1 MPRITLRDFAEAMS
15 SRTKLTKSAS
25 ESTLRAVFEL
35 IGTHLY
41 ADNYVKI
48 KGLGVFKLL
57 TVRGRE
63 SVSVNTGER
72 IEIASHSRISFTPDK
87 ALAERINKPF
97 SSFQTVTI
105 DDSSAVASDGL
116 TPTETISEAASP
128 EDTPFSDGAVSLSQP
143 SVDQSAQP
151 QIAPSVS
158 VPPSSCL
165 LQPAYDAIPVS
176 TAYIGDDEAP
186 ETDSTDVAQPHA
198 SAEEQT
204 SPDTVAVT
212 DQLSPEDASEQSALD
227 SQEDT
232 GEAVSESSDR
242 DAGIQQDG
250 SCEPNTPAPSET
262 IDDTSDDGQEGTFS
276 ATGRRGWLIVFC
288 IVLAGVC
295 GYLLGYYRVFV
306 PQAASSSPSA
316 QVQKPQATSS
326 PQRPKTGNLSKD
338 TVKRATHADSVRLRM
353 AAAQADSVALEK
365 RKAQLRQESRK
376 YNQMPSATHLIAGT
390 YKVHTMKSG
399 ESLIRL
405 SKQIY
410 GSKEM
415 AKYVVFYNG
424 LSNPDVV
431 PVGTK
436 VRFPL
441 LVSKQ

>member
-1 MPRITLRDFAEAMS
+1 MS
-15 SRTKLTKSAS
+15 SRTKLSKSAS

-41 ADNYVKI
+41 SDNYVKI

-105 DDSSAVASDGL
+105 DDASDVTSEDSTPDAVL
-116 TPTETISEAASP
+116 PDDSTPTEIPSEAVSP
-128 EDTPFSDGAVSLSQP
+128 AETPSSDSTVPL
-143 SVDQSAQP
+143 AQP
-151 QIAPSVS
+151 TADQGTQPQTEPSAS
-158 VPPSSCL
+158 VLPSPRL
-165 LQPAYDAIPVS
+165 QQPAADTIPVS

-186 ETDSTDVAQPHA
+186 EADTADDNQPHA
-198 SAEEQT
+198 AAEGQT
-204 SPDTVAVT
+204 TSDTAAGA
-212 DQLSPEDASEQSALD
+212 DQPSPEDASEQPSTFAGT
-227 SQEDT
+227 EDT
-232 GEAVSESSDR
+232 AEAVSEPSAR
-242 DAGIQQDG
+242 DAEIQQG
-250 SCEPNTPAPSET
+250 ASSEPETAAQSET
-262 IDDTSDDGQEGTFS
+262 DDDSYDDEQKATPT
-276 ATGRRGWLIVFC
+276 ATGRRGWLIVLC

-306 PQAASSSPSA
+306 PQAATSLPPRA
-316 QVQKPQATSS
+316 QVQRTQTPSRTQRPEASS
-326 PQRPKTGNLSKD
+326 PAKD
-338 TVKRATHADSVRLRM
+338 TVQRATHADSVRLRV

-390 YKVHTMKSG
+390 YKVHTMQSG

-436 VRFPL
+436 IRFPL
-441 LVSKQ
+441 LVSKR